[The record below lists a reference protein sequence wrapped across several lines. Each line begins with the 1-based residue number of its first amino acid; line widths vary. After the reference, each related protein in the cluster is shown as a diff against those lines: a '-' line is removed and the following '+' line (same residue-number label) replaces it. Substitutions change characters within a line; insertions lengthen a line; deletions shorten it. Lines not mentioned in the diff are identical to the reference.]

1 MLPTDTHH
9 TLALAVQHAQ
19 DNAKRLGLIS
29 AQHAAFSVAD
39 AYAVA
44 LQLRQLRVSHGTV
57 VVGRK
62 IGFTNPQL
70 WQQYGVAAPIWGDM
84 YAHTVWPPVRWQSG
98 FGLRPFVQPKIEPEI
113 VLHFHRAPPAGADA
127 AAVLACV
134 DWVAHGFEI
143 VQSHYANWKFTAA
156 DAIACGSLHGA
167 LLLGPP
173 QAVNALGRGLES
185 ALRELK
191 LDLFC
196 DEQFVQSGLG
206 SNVMGSPLAAVAHLV
221 ALLSEQDPLLAL
233 QAGEIVTTGTL
244 TAAYDVRPGQ
254 TWRTQITGINLPGLQ
269 VTFTD

>member
-1 MLPTDTHH
+1 MTHEDFRS
-9 TLALAVQHAQ
+9 LASTVLAAQ
-19 DNAKRLGLIS
+19 DQSQQLDLPS
-29 AQHAAFSVAD
+29 ARHAGFSQAD
-39 AYAVA
+39 GYAVA
-44 LQLRQLRVSHGTV
+44 QQVQQMRVAQGAMLI
-57 VVGRK
+57 GRK

-70 WQQYGVAAPIWGDM
+70 WDAYGVRAPIWGAM
-84 YAHTVWPPVRWQSG
+84 YAHTVVPHARLQDG

-113 VLHFHRAPPAGADA
+113 VLHFHRAPPPGADA

-143 VQSHYANWKFTAA
+143 VQSHYAHWKFTAA
-156 DAIACGSLHGA
+156 DAIASGSLHGA

-173 QAVNALGRGLES
+173 QAASVLGGGLEV

-196 DEQFVQSGLG
+196 DEQHMQSGLG

-221 ALLSEQDPLLAL
+221 AVLAEQDPLLAL

-244 TAAYDVRPGQ
+244 TAAFDVRPGQ
-254 TWRTQITGINLPGLQ
+254 TWRTQITGIALPGLQ
-269 VTFTD
+269 VTFTA